1 MANACKSIKGA
12 ALAAV
17 IAVGAV
23 ATSQPSFAAVDANV
37 QAGLDSMQA
46 SATELSAAGL
56 TAIIALGVV
65 SMGIAVVIGIFRW
78 AKRAAVN

>member
-1 MANACKSIKGA
+1 MKNLKTKLMA
-12 ALAAV
+12 
-17 IAVGAV
+17 GAV
-23 ATSQPSFAAVDANV
+23 ALASASSFAAVDANV